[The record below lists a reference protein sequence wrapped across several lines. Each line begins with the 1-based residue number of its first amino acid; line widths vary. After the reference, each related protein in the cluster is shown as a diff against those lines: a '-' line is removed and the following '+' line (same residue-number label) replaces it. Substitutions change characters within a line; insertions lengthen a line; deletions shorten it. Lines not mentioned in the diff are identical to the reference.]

1 MRAVQGDRNFWR
13 VGRKIVAA
21 IWDAHA
27 RIYHGY
33 EVIGLE
39 NVPQEGPALIVY
51 YHGAIPIDM
60 YYLNSRM
67 LLQRERFGFGG
78 AEWGSFAAAALFA
91 LSSARTDRR
100 QSHLL
105 CNRRS
110 ESQLAAAPGP
120 RLFGKLITK
129 QIACDC
135 NATSDLMSISAS
147 AGTTVCAL
155 AVLSMVPRHPAI
167 TDSTQ
172 SIQTNKRMF
181 KFKLAVVF

>member
-1 MRAVQGDRNFWR
+1 MA
-13 VGRKIVAA
+13 
-21 IWDAHA
+21 DA
-27 RIYHGY
+27 G
-33 EVIGLE
+33 G
-39 NVPQEGPALIVY
+39 G
-51 YHGAIPIDM
+51 
-60 YYLNSRM
+60 
-67 LLQRERFGFGG
+67 GFGG

-147 AGTTVCAL
+147 AGTTVCSL